1 MSDYGFDGWG
11 ADVDDLTEQKETEQ
25 QGSSDQSLED
35 DGFDFDNF
43 GQDEVIAD
51 ASNESVDDSFD
62 FDAALEDDSNAN
74 TGAVT
79 ADEYD
84 DMDFG
89 IPVEEHHGEERTG
102 FDIDS
107 LFDSEGESP
116 YGNAGTDEVVVDVDL
131 SKYENAEDSGAVV
144 VLALVSGDT
153 IAYLTHGTQG
163 RLAAT
168 IKYLEQS
175 VGAALMQIPLGDENI
190 DELKND
196 ARAFSNYYKKHLEG
210 N

>member
-11 ADVDDLTEQKETEQ
+11 DEADDLIEQKETEQ
-25 QGSSDQSLED
+25 QEVDDQSLAEDSFDFDSFGQEDTAESTVDNGSD
-35 DGFDFDNF
+35 DGFDFD
-43 GQDEVIAD
+43 
-51 ASNESVDDSFD
+51 
-62 FDAALEDDSNAN
+62 AALPDGNE
-74 TGAVT
+74 TGDT
-79 ADEYD
+79 GDMADEYD
-84 DMDFG
+84 AMDFG
-89 IPVEEHHGEERTG
+89 TPVEEHDDGEKAG

-144 VLALVSGDT
+144 VLALVSGDN

-175 VGAALMQIPLGDENI
+175 VGTALMQIPLGDENI